1 MMKKVMPGNSK
12 TSMVLW
18 IILGIVIVGMLFFG
32 VAFKIGSIESF
43 KNDNAAKGKA
53 KKEDNADDEKDP
65 KPNKRKGLG
74 KLMNI
79 AEDII
84 ENTKGKKMSKESCE
98 RFNKIMTRANNEYKE
113 RGQDLKDLNKDAKAK
128 GCK

>member
-1 MMKKVMPGNSK
+1 MKKVMPGNSK

-18 IILGIVIVGMLFFG
+18 IILGIVIIGMLFFG
-32 VAFKIGSIESF
+32 VAFKVGSVEGF
-43 KNDNAAKGKA
+43 KNDNGAKG

-79 AEDII
+79 AEDIL
-84 ENTKGKKMSKESCE
+84 EKTTGKRMSKESCE
-98 RFNKIMTRANNEYKE
+98 RFNKIMTRANNLYKE
-113 RGQDLKDLNKDAKAK
+113 RGEELKELNKEAKSK